1 MKEIDVGQ
9 IIGNKYVLVRLIGAG
24 AMGQVW
30 VARHQALQQPFALKL
45 MTPPASQDA
54 VQAFEGVETS
64 LRRFQNEA
72 QIAAA
77 LSRKSRHIA
86 QVTDYGI
93 EDGTAYLVM
102 ELLEG
107 EGLDRRIGQGRR
119 LEPAEVSAVVSQIAK
134 GLAAA
139 HAEGVTHRDLK
150 PANVFLAKTEEG
162 DLLVKLLDFGIAQMA
177 RRIVRAKGDTQ
188 RAPTR
193 LTMKGLV
200 LGSPAYMSPEQA
212 MAESPDARA
221 DVWALAV
228 LAFEA
233 LAGVSP
239 FHATTADE
247 TILRICNF
255 QPTHLRDVWSDATP
269 ELEAVFARAFEDK
282 IDQRFQGPV
291 ELADALAAALPSPAR
306 VLSARPPAPAGAV
319 SAAVEE
325 GGVSLRVPM
334 RSRRVL
340 PAIAA
345 GVGGAIVIAGAV
357 YAMRGP
363 SRAPTTQPQATA
375 SVEPAAI
382 PSSIPAPETAA
393 PEPSEPS
400 EPSEPTGRPRLRIH
414 RPPTLHHSATSTPTA
429 APAPTPTSKTVDKS
443 AVF

>member
-9 IIGNKYVLVRLIGAG
+9 TIGDKFVLVRLIGAG

-45 MTPPASQDA
+45 MTPPGGPQD
-54 VQAFEGVETS
+54 AFEGIETS

-93 EDGTAYLVM
+93 EDGTAWLVM

-107 EGLDRRIGQGRR
+107 EGLDRRIGHGRR
-119 LEPAEVSAVVSQIAK
+119 LEPAEVSAVVAQIAK
-134 GLAAA
+134 GLTVA

-150 PANVFLAKTEEG
+150 PANVFLSKTEDGE
-162 DLLVKLLDFGIAQMA
+162 LLVKLLDFGIAQMA
-177 RRIVRAKGDTQ
+177 RRIVRAKGETQ

-221 DVWALAV
+221 DVWSLAV

-233 LAGVSP
+233 LAGIAP
-239 FHATTADE
+239 FHAKTADE

-255 QPTHLRDVWSDATP
+255 KPTRLREAWSEASP
-269 ELEAVFARAFEDK
+269 ELEAIFDRAFQEK
-282 IDQRFQGPV
+282 IEERFQTPA
-291 ELADALAAALPSPAR
+291 ELAEALAAALPAPAR
-306 VLSARPPAPAGAV
+306 ALSTQPSPPVPTPIPPVTAD
-319 SAAVEE
+319 E

-334 RSRRVL
+334 RPRRAL
-340 PAIAA
+340 PAIAVG
-345 GVGGAIVIAGAV
+345 GVGALVIAGAV
-357 YAMRGP
+357 VAHH
-363 SRAPTTQPQATA
+363 RASPATA
-375 SVEPAAI
+375 RVQAPASAPI
-382 PSSIPAPETAA
+382 VASSTPAPETAA
-393 PEPSEPS
+393 VAPTEPAID
-400 EPSEPTGRPRLRIH
+400 PTDLPPATNRPRIH
-414 RPPTLHHSATSTPTA
+414 RPPMLHHSATVA
-429 APAPTPTSKTVDKS
+429 APSAPATVHTSKTVDPS
-443 AVF
+443 SVF

>member
-9 IIGNKYVLVRLIGAG
+9 TIGDKYVLVRLIGAG

-45 MTPPASQDA
+45 MTPPGGPQD
-54 VQAFEGVETS
+54 AFEGIETS

-93 EDGTAYLVM
+93 EDGTAWLVM

-107 EGLDRRIGQGRR
+107 EGLDRRIGHGRR
-119 LEPAEVSAVVSQIAK
+119 LEPAEVSAVVAQIAK
-134 GLAAA
+134 GLTVA

-150 PANVFLAKTEEG
+150 PANVFLSKTEDGE
-162 DLLVKLLDFGIAQMA
+162 LLVKLLDFGIAQMK
-177 RRIVRAKGDTQ
+177 RRIVRAKGETH

-221 DVWALAV
+221 DVWSLAV

-233 LAGVSP
+233 LAGIAP
-239 FHATTADE
+239 FHASTADE

-255 QPTHLRDVWSDATP
+255 KPTPLRDAWSEASP
-269 ELEAVFARAFEDK
+269 ELEAIFDRAFQEK
-282 IDQRFQGPV
+282 IDQRFQTPA
-291 ELADALAAALPSPAR
+291 ELAEALAAALPAPAR
-306 VLSARPPAPAGAV
+306 ALSTQPSAPVPMPVPPV
-319 SAAVEE
+319 AAAED

-334 RSRRVL
+334 RSRRAL
-340 PAIAA
+340 PALAVG
-345 GVGGAIVIAGAV
+345 GVGALVIAGAV
-357 YAMRGP
+357 VAHNRTAP
-363 SRAPTTQPQATA
+363 SAPSQTHAPA
-375 SVEPAAI
+375 SAVVA
-382 PSSIPAPETAA
+382 PSAPAPETAA
-393 PEPSEPS
+393 VTPTDPPI
-400 EPSEPTGRPRLRIH
+400 EPTDLPPATNRPRIH
-414 RPPTLHHSATSTPTA
+414 RPPMLHHSATAVAPS
-429 APAPTPTSKTVDKS
+429 APATAQTSKTVDPS
-443 AVF
+443 SVF